1 MHSDLTAA
9 YAAARRSDLLRE
21 AESARAAAAARTARR
36 QTTDRRSSTAAPR
49 RLAVA
54 QLTFIGKY
62 RRTKADIAIVEDAS
76 ASAAD
81 AA

>member
-21 AESARAAAAARTARR
+21 AEAARLFAVARTARR
-36 QTTDRRSSTAAPR
+36 QTSDGTSRAAPR

-54 QLTFIGKY
+54 QLTFIGKH
-62 RRTKADIAIVEDAS
+62 RRKEADFAIVEDGLTS
-76 ASAAD
+76 D